1 MTRLPKR
8 KRKIIKYICVIK
20 VYTFE
25 KIKYGIKYCENIR
38 VTLRLQLL
46 HVKSH
51 VVSKFLWKSRS
62 LFARNCR
69 AKLSVQNK
77 QDSSSFPI
85 RFVEYRGSSVA
96 IHAGTIYFY
105 LGRKSPV
112 VMEIYRGLNIDI
124 GARQRRSEMSLN
136 RNLESLCLS
145 EITRRKN
152 THRLRTIVYL
162 ATHYALPLS
171 RKRLSQKIHSVIYFS
186 TPILST
192 LFPRRFNT
200 IYSIPLLCR
209 VLLEISMYLGKHFAA
224 VTARYVGNEVS
235 DGSFSRATCKI
246 PGCSSK
252 LHDGPRTKRTN

>member
-1 MTRLPKR
+1 M
-8 KRKIIKYICVIK
+8 KYICVIK
-20 VYTFE
+20 IYTFE

-38 VTLRLQLL
+38 ENITLRLQLL

-85 RFVEYRGSSVA
+85 RFVEYRGSSIA

-136 RNLESLCLS
+136 RNLESLCVYQKYAPKKYAT
-145 EITRRKN
+145 IKN
-152 THRLRTIVYL
+152 NH
-162 ATHYALPLS
+162 LS
-171 RKRLSQKIHSVIYFS
+171 RNTLCASEMPSESISKNWSHHLFFLYQSFPLYFHGDLTRFIWFYYSVA
-186 TPILST
+186 
-192 LFPRRFNT
+192 
-200 IYSIPLLCR
+200 YS
-209 VLLEISMYLGKHFAA
+209 
-224 VTARYVGNEVS
+224 
-235 DGSFSRATCKI
+235 
-246 PGCSSK
+246 
-252 LHDGPRTKRTN
+252 

>member
-1 MTRLPKR
+1 M
-8 KRKIIKYICVIK
+8 
-20 VYTFE
+20 
-25 KIKYGIKYCENIR
+25 
-38 VTLRLQLL
+38 RLQLL

-85 RFVEYRGSSVA
+85 RFVEYRGSSIA

-105 LGRKSPV
+105 LGHKSPV

-136 RNLESLCLS
+136 RNLKSLCAYQKYAP
-145 EITRRKN
+145 KN

-162 ATHYALPLS
+162 ATHYALLFF
-171 RKRLSQKIHSVIYFS
+171 RKRLSKNLSHYFFS
-186 TPILST
+186 TNDHPFHFISTEIYLIL
-192 LFPRRFNT
+192 LH
-200 IYSIPLLCR
+200 CR
-209 VLLEISMYLGKHFAA
+209 VILEISMYLGKHFAA

-235 DGSFSRATCKI
+235 DGSFPRATCKI
-246 PGCSSK
+246 SGCS
-252 LHDGPRTKRTN
+252 DGE